1 MNLLVDTWHY
11 MTDPEHWSGPRGLAA
26 LLAGHLKLSIAATL
40 AAAAIA
46 IPLGVLFGRHR
57 RGGAAASAI
66 VNIGRALPTFAILVL
81 AFSVFSER
89 GKGLT
94 MWPSFVALVALGI
107 PPMFTNTYTAIRDLD
122 PAVIEAATAMGMT
135 RRTLLGRVQI
145 PAAAPLMLTGLRIST
160 VQVVATA
167 TLGAWVGY
175 ACLGTP
181 IFEGFAQ
188 QNNTKVLT
196 GAILVSILTIA
207 VELGFSLLERRLTP
221 WTRTEADHAAER
233 RYLRSG
239 S

>member
-1 MNLLVDTWHY
+1 MGLIVDTWHY
-11 MTDPEHWSGPRGLAA
+11 MTDPDHWSGPRGLWT
-26 LLAGHLKLSIAATL
+26 LLGGHMKLSVAATL

-46 IPLGVLFGRHR
+46 IPLGIFFGRRR
-57 RGGAAASAI
+57 RGGAAASAV

-81 AFSVFSER
+81 AFSLFSER

-94 MWPSFVALVALGI
+94 IWPSFVALVALGI
-107 PPMFTNTYTAIRDLD
+107 PPIFTNTYTAIRDLD
-122 PAVIEAATAMGMT
+122 PAMIEAATAMGMT
-135 RRTLLGRVQI
+135 RMTLLRRVQI
-145 PAAAPLMLTGLRIST
+145 PAGAPLMITGLRIST
-160 VQVVATA
+160 VQIVATA

-207 VELGFSLLERRLTP
+207 VEVGFSLLERYLTP
-221 WTRTEADHAAER
+221 WARVGAR
-233 RYLRSG
+233 RAGGRRSLRSAQ
-239 S
+239 